1 MENLITEKNNRKKAA
16 QSQPQSK
23 NTSKEKTNIKKAPRF
38 DNQEQKDF
46 VRTLNRRVNNYFKDN
61 NISKTANTKM
71 ILKGLFHGT
80 IWIGSYCM
88 LIFGGFSLG
97 INYLL
102 WAILGFSIAM
112 VSVNIAHDAIH
123 GAYSKHKWVN
133 DLLSHTFNFNGAS
146 AYMWTKMHNQ
156 AHHTY
161 TNIDGHDEDIAP
173 VPIVRLCA
181 EAPLWSIHRYQH
193 IYSFFL
199 YTLSTLSWVLMKDY
213 KKFFANDVGNYTGQ
227 DHPRKEYFLLFFY
240 KFINYTLFII
250 IPLIMLPYGW
260 GNTILGFLLMHAVSG
275 FFLAVIFMLAH
286 VVEEAHFF
294 LPNEE
299 GNMEN
304 SWAVHQLYTTANF
317 SEESEFMAFITGGLN
332 QQVEHHL
339 FPNICSIHYPALSKI
354 VKKTAAEYGHPY
366 LTAPFPIAI
375 ASHVR
380 FLKRMGSEE
389 NPVMH

>member
-1 MENLITEKNNRKKAA
+1 MENLITEKAIQKTADNR
-16 QSQPQSK
+16 QSK
-23 NTSKEKTNIKKAPRF
+23 NTFKEKPLATKKPPRF
-38 DNQEQKDF
+38 DNQEQRDF
-46 VRTLNRRVNNYFKDN
+46 SKTLNMRVNSYFKDN
-61 NISKTANTKM
+61 NISRNANTKM
-71 ILKGLFHGT
+71 VLKSLFHAT
-80 IWIGSYCM
+80 LWIGSYCM
-88 LIFGGFSLG
+88 LIFGGFSVE

-146 AYMWTKMHNQ
+146 AYMWNRMHNQ

-173 VPIVRLCA
+173 VPIVRLSS

-193 IYSFFL
+193 IYSFAL
-199 YTLSTLSWVLMKDY
+199 YCLSTLSWVLMKDY
-213 KKFFANDVGNYTGQ
+213 KKFFANEVGNYTGAK
-227 DHPRKEYFLLFFY
+227 HPKKEYFLLFFY

-250 IPLIMLPYGW
+250 IPLIMLPHGW
-260 GNTILGFLLMHAVSG
+260 VNTVLGFLLMHAVSG

-317 SEESEFMAFITGGLN
+317 SEKSEFMAFITGGLN

-354 VKKTAAEYGHPY
+354 VKQTAAEYGHPY
-366 LTAPFPIAI
+366 LTADFPTAV

-380 FLKRMGSEE
+380 FLKKMGREE
-389 NPVMH
+389 RPIMH

>member
-1 MENLITEKNNRKKAA
+1 MTEKAIQKKATQKQF
-16 QSQPQSK
+16 QSQ
-23 NTSKEKTNIKKAPRF
+23 NTFKEKDTTKKPPRF
-38 DNQEQKDF
+38 DNNEQREFFKI
-46 VRTLNRRVNNYFKDN
+46 LNVRVNNYFKDN
-61 NISKTANTKM
+61 NISKNANTKM
-71 ILKGLFHGT
+71 VLKSLFHAT
-80 IWIGSYCM
+80 LWIGSYCM
-88 LIFGGFSLG
+88 LIFGGFSVE

-123 GAYSKHKWVN
+123 GAYSKHKWIN

-173 VPIVRLCA
+173 VPIVRLSS

-193 IYSFFL
+193 IYSFAL
-199 YTLSTLSWVLMKDY
+199 YCLSTLSWVLMKDY
-213 KKFFANDVGNYTGQ
+213 KKFFANEVGNYTGAK
-227 DHPRKEYFLLFFY
+227 HPKKEYFLLFFY
-240 KFINYTLFII
+240 KFINYTLFIA
-250 IPLIMLPYGW
+250 IPLIMLPHGYL
-260 GNTILGFLLMHAVSG
+260 NTILGFLLMHAVSG

-299 GNMEN
+299 GSMEN

-317 SEESEFMAFITGGLN
+317 SEKSQFMAFITGGLN

-339 FPNICSIHYPALSKI
+339 FPNICSIHYPALSSI
-354 VKKTAAEYGHPY
+354 VKETAEEYGHPY
-366 LTAPFPIAI
+366 LTANFPTAV

-380 FLKRMGSEE
+380 FLKKMGSEE
-389 NPVMH
+389 RPIMH